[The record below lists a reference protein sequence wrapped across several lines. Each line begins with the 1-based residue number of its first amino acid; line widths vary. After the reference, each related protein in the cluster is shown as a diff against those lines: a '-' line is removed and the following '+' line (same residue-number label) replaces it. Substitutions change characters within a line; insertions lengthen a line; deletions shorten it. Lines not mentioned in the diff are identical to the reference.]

1 MFEIHVCV
9 PWVGVLILFCPRWT
23 CWQLIVVI
31 IPDVVF
37 YVSWYHLLAL
47 WRDSCCL
54 EGSRMRSRGPI
65 RLNLKGIR
73 WPLPVLWVFC
83 RWVRLVYVDRG
94 MGVVLPSAA

>member
-1 MFEIHVCV
+1 MRPMGWCADL
-9 PWVGVLILFCPRWT
+9 VLSSLDLLAT
-23 CWQLIVVI
+23 IVVI
-31 IPDVVF
+31 IPNVVR

-83 RWVRLVYVDRG
+83 RWVRLVYVDKG
-94 MGVVLPSAA
+94 IGVVLPSAA